1 MKIRSWEIKCNASG
15 FYYLVAVIF
24 SIFALARFCYETDL
38 YEKVENGFFSVL
50 LILGALGVQDYAK
63 ISINKVKKNEWGE
76 DDTKLES

>member
-1 MKIRSWEIKCNASG
+1 MKIKNYEIKCNAAG
-15 FYYLVAVIF
+15 FYYMVAIF
-24 SIFALARFCYETDL
+24 FSMFALVMFCYETDL